1 MTKLKE
7 FRETVPSWM
16 KLSFLDAL
24 QLVDTSKT
32 NKFLP
37 MLTKMVDASF
47 KGRVNNINHTKEL
60 IYELEN
66 KLPHLKGSFNNLDVS
81 TLLSLHAQFNQISF
95 HELETMSEFIRM
107 YENHQ
112 ISNVDI
118 NKLTT
123 FNELESIINIVGIK
137 NLGKEYA
144 KQIHVDLDNDKW
156 LVIRPLTHESSL
168 KYGANTKWC
177 TASKNNPYQFFR
189 YTEEGCLIYCINKET
204 GYKLAFHM
212 FKEGDK
218 FYDVSF
224 WNSIDDRIDS
234 LSAEIDFDVY
244 TLIKEIYSDTN
255 TKTNKEL
262 GGEYWLKSYENY
274 RENQEVET
282 EAPTLRTNRTLRI
295 LENGNFVGEY
305 EDYNQQ
311 LDPETELETEVT
323 VQTEYALVNY

>member
-1 MTKLKE
+1 
-7 FRETVPSWM
+7 
-16 KLSFLDAL
+16 
-24 QLVDTSKT
+24 
-32 NKFLP
+32 
-37 MLTKMVDASF
+37 
-47 KGRVNNINHTKEL
+47 
-60 IYELEN
+60 
-66 KLPHLKGSFNNLDVS
+66 
-81 TLLSLHAQFNQISF
+81 
-95 HELETMSEFIRM
+95 
-107 YENHQ
+107 
-112 ISNVDI
+112 
-118 NKLTT
+118 
-123 FNELESIINIVGIK
+123 
-137 NLGKEYA
+137 
-144 KQIHVDLDNDKW
+144 
-156 LVIRPLTHESSL
+156 
-168 KYGANTKWC
+168 
-177 TASKNNPYQFFR
+177 
-189 YTEEGCLIYCINKET
+189 
-204 GYKLAFHM
+204 M

-274 RENQEVET
+274 REQEKET
-282 EAPTLRTNRTLRI
+282 EAPTLRTNRTVRI